1 MTRPL
6 TDAPETPGRPDTPGA
21 PDTPGR
27 PGGPAA
33 PAAARP
39 AQPREG
45 RLRALARLGKL
56 DVYDYYPSILV
67 ALSAVLL
74 PLSDL
79 APRAG
84 VALAVFLVG
93 EVCVVMA
100 MVALDDI
107 TGYHDGSDAANYG
120 PDHPLRNILRKP
132 LVAGTLTLRE
142 AHLFAWGCAVV
153 GAALWGAAAALAPHR
168 PGWALLVT
176 AGLLVVSLQYS
187 YGLKISYHGFQ
198 EVFLCG
204 LGVGLVV
211 VPHALV
217 TGGFS
222 GFLLVQGVLFGCG
235 PLLFGVYSNTNDIA
249 GDRAVGR
256 RTVAALVSPRGNA
269 RFVGALSVG
278 EFAVGAGASVA
289 GVAPWWFVLAM
300 LPVTAL
306 RARQFH
312 LGFVVGDIMRA
323 RRLGFTAHRVATA
336 LLIGA
341 NLALGAEVLA

>member
-6 TDAPETPGRPDTPGA
+6 TDPVPAPPSAPEPGTAGPPAVRPV
-21 PDTPGR
+21 
-27 PGGPAA
+27 
-33 PAAARP
+33 
-39 AQPREG
+39 EG
-45 RLRALARLGKL
+45 KLRAYARLGKL
-56 DVYDYYPSILV
+56 DVYDYYPSLAV

-74 PLSDL
+74 PLAQFTAGAAGTL
-79 APRAG
+79 ALF
-84 VALAVFLVG
+84 LAG
-93 EVCVVMA
+93 EVFVVMA

-120 PDHPLRNILRKP
+120 PNHPLRDIRRKP

-142 AHLFAWGCAVV
+142 AHLFAWGCAVT
-153 GAALWGAAAALAPHR
+153 GAGLWAASAAVAPHL
-168 PGWALLVT
+168 PLWTGLLT

-204 LGVGLVV
+204 LGVGLVL

-217 TGGFS
+217 AGEFV

-235 PLLFGVYSNTNDIA
+235 PLLFGVYSNTNDIE

-278 EFAVGAGASVA
+278 EFLVGAVASA
-289 GVAPWWFVLAM
+289 SGVAPWWFVLAM
-300 LPVTAL
+300 LPVTGL

-312 LGFVVGDIMRA
+312 LGFVAGDIMRA
-323 RRLGFTAHRVATA
+323 RRLGFTAHRVATV
-336 LLIGA
+336 LLILV
-341 NLALGAEVLA
+341 NLALGAKVLA

>member
-1 MTRPL
+1 MTQDL
-6 TDAPETPGRPDTPGA
+6 TDAPDRAGDQPPGRPT
-21 PDTPGR
+21 
-27 PGGPAA
+27 
-33 PAAARP
+33 ARP
-39 AQPREG
+39 AES
-45 RLRALARLGKL
+45 RARAFARLGKL
-56 DVYDYYPSILV
+56 DVYDYYPSIAV
-67 ALSAVLL
+67 AASAVLL
-74 PLSDL
+74 PLADFE
-79 APRAG
+79 ART
-84 VALAVFLVG
+84 ALVLGLFLVG
-93 EVCVVMA
+93 EVFVVMA

-120 PDHPLRNILRKP
+120 PNHPLRNVLRKP

-142 AHLFAWGCAVV
+142 AHLFAWGCAAL
-153 GAALWGAAAALAPHR
+153 GTALWAATVALAPHR

-176 AGLLVVSLQYS
+176 AALLVVSLQYS

-211 VPHALV
+211 APHALV

-235 PLLFGVYSNTNDIA
+235 PLLFGVYSNTNDIE

-278 EFAVGAGASVA
+278 EFAVGAGASLA

-312 LGFVVGDIMRA
+312 TGFVAGDIMRA
-323 RRLGFTAHRVATA
+323 RRIGFTAHRVAIM
-336 LLIGA
+336 LLIGV
-341 NLALGAEVLA
+341 NLALGAGVVA